1 MLFHLF
7 SSRTRVKLLS
17 LFLLHP
23 GSEYYVREL
32 TRITSE
38 QINSIRREL
47 VNLENI
53 ELLFSKN
60 VNNRKYYTVNTE
72 CVIFDELQ
80 GLFAKM
86 SDDRYEIIKGVTEHG
101 NIDVLAM
108 HGTLKKPSYYECD
121 IIIVGELNNRSG
133 FESFVAKLE
142 AQYDREIRYVLFTL
156 KEFNMRHNYNDR
168 FLTTFFSSQPTLLID
183 KIRHS
188 W

>member
-23 GSEYYVREL
+23 SSEYYVREL
-32 TRITSE
+32 TRITNE

-47 VNLENI
+47 VNLENV
-53 ELLFSKN
+53 ELLFSKK
-60 VNNRKYYTVNTE
+60 VNNRKYYTVNTD
-72 CVIFDELQ
+72 CIIFEELQ
-80 GLFAKM
+80 AIFAKM
-86 SDDRYEIIKGVTEHG
+86 SDDRYEIIKGITEHG
-101 NIDVLAM
+101 NIEVLAM
-108 HGTLKKPSYYECD
+108 HGTLKQPSYHDCD
-121 IIIVGELNNRSG
+121 IIVVGEISNRLE
-133 FESFVAKLE
+133 FESFIAKLE
-142 AQYDREIRYVLFTL
+142 AEYDREIRYVLFTP